1 VKDFDKWID
10 NWEQRMNVA
19 QTKKVPATLSPSNLF
34 NDLMN
39 ALAGILPS
47 WSESYEIH
55 KSDEV
60 EDETPTFRTVAND
73 LRKVVETY

>member
-1 VKDFDKWID
+1 
-10 NWEQRMNVA
+10 
-19 QTKKVPATLSPSNLF
+19 
-34 NDLMN
+34 MN

-60 EDETPTFRTVAND
+60 EDETPTFQTIAND
-73 LRKVVETY
+73 LRKVVDRT

>member
-1 VKDFDKWID
+1 
-10 NWEQRMNVA
+10 MS
-19 QTKKVPATLSPSNLF
+19 ATLSPSNLF

-60 EDETPTFRTVAND
+60 EDETPTFQTIAND
-73 LRKVVETY
+73 LRKVVDRT